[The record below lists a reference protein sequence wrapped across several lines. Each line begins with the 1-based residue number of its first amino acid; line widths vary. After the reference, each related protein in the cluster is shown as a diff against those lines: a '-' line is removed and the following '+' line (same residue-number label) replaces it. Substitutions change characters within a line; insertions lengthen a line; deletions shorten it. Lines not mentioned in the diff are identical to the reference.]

1 MPSQFHSSLFTMLKV
16 VQRSSREWS
25 ISNSIHLI
33 RDQLE
38 QVTEVYRGSELE
50 YKTALKVNCIS
61 NGVFFSTLR

>member
-1 MPSQFHSSLFTMLKV
+1 MPSEFHSSLFTMLKV
-16 VQRSSREWS
+16 VQRSNREWS

-50 YKTALKVNCIS
+50 YKTALKVNSIP
-61 NGVFFSTLR
+61 NGVFFSTLC